1 MFTESKIIMTVPEM
15 QDRDKWLAVRN
26 TGIGGSDAGAILG
39 LNKYKGPMAVYL
51 EKTGQVE
58 PEDISKKPAVIAGQM
73 LEPVVARMFEEA
85 TGKKVRR
92 MGTLQSLENP
102 WMHANPDRVIIG
114 ENAGLEI
121 KTGGA
126 WSKGLWAD
134 DNIPDSY
141 YIQCLHYI
149 AVTGADRWY
158 IAAWLGGQDFVTRT
172 IDRREDEINEL
183 IKEEAKFWDRVQ
195 NRQPPEV
202 DGSFSC
208 GEGLKQLYKD
218 EFHDSEI
225 ELSEEVGQLFDEY
238 DNIQK
243 LIKADKEHEQGIK
256 NQFMATLQNNQVGW
270 YGNRRVT
277 WKAPKPSEG
286 IRLSE
291 IKKEAPDLYEALKK
305 RGLVHERTAERRL
318 RIY

>member
-1 MFTESKIIMTVPEM
+1 MFNDCKQIMTVRQMEN
-15 QDRDKWLAVRN
+15 RKNWLDVRAQ
-26 TGIGGSDAGAILG
+26 GIGGSDAGAIMG

-114 ENAGLEI
+114 EDAGLEI

-126 WSKGLWAD
+126 WSKSLWED
-134 DNIPDSY
+134 GNIPDSY
-141 YIQCLHYI
+141 YVQCLHYL
-149 AVTGADRWY
+149 AVTGAARWY
-158 IAAWLGGQDFVTRT
+158 VAAWLGGQEFVTRT
-172 IDRREDEINEL
+172 IDRREDEIKEL
-183 IKEEAKFWDRVQ
+183 IKEESKFWDRVQ
-195 NRQPPEV
+195 THTPPEV

-208 GEGLKQLYKD
+208 GEGLKQLYRD

-225 ELSEEVGQLFDEY
+225 ELPEEIGELFSEY

-243 LIKADKEHEQGIK
+243 LIKADKEHEQELK
-256 NQFMATLQNNQVGW
+256 NQFMAALQNHQVGW

-291 IKKEAPDLYEALKK
+291 IKKEAPDLYEALKT
-305 RGLVHERTAERRL
+305 RGLVHERPVERRL

>member
-114 ENAGLEI
+114 EDAGLEI

-126 WSKGLWAD
+126 WSKSLWED
-134 DNIPDSY
+134 GNIPDSY
-141 YIQCLHYI
+141 YVQCLHYL
-149 AVTGADRWY
+149 AVTGAARWY
-158 IAAWLGGQDFVTRT
+158 VAAWLGGQEFVTRT
-172 IDRREDEINEL
+172 IDRRDDEINEL
-183 IKEEAKFWDRVQ
+183 IKEEARFWEGVQ
-195 NRQPPEV
+195 NHQPPEV

-208 GEGLKQLYKD
+208 GEGLKQLYRD

-225 ELSEEVGQLFDEY
+225 ELSEEIGQLFGEY

-243 LIKADKEHEQGIK
+243 LLKADKEHEQEIK

-270 YGNRRVT
+270 YGERRVT

-291 IKKEAPDLYEALKK
+291 IKKEAPDLYKALKT
-305 RGLVHERTAERRL
+305 RGLVHERPVERRL

>member
-1 MFTESKIIMTVPEM
+1 MFKNCKKIMTVAEM
-15 QDRDKWLAVRN
+15 KNRQNWLNVRAK
-26 TGIGGSDAGAILG
+26 GIGGSDAGAIMG

-73 LEPVVARMFEEA
+73 LEPVVAKMFEAE

-114 ENAGLEI
+114 EDAGLEI

-134 DNIPDSY
+134 GNIPDSY
-141 YIQCLHYI
+141 YIQCLHYM
-149 AVTGADRWY
+149 AVTGAERWY

-172 IDRREDEINEL
+172 IDRREDEIKEL
-183 IKEEAKFWDRVQ
+183 IKEEARFWERVQ
-195 NRQPPEV
+195 NHQPPEV

-208 GEGLKQLYKD
+208 GEGLKQLYKK
-218 EFHDSEI
+218 EFKDTEI
-225 ELSEEVGQLFDEY
+225 ELPEEIGQLFEEY

-243 LIKADKEHEQGIK
+243 LIKADKAHEQEIK

-277 WKAPKPSEG
+277 WKAPKPSES

-305 RGLVHERTAERRL
+305 RGLMHDRTKDRRL

>member
-1 MFTESKIIMTVPEM
+1 MFNDCKQIMTVSQM
-15 QDRDKWLAVRN
+15 KNRANWLKVRSQ
-26 TGIGGSDAGAILG
+26 GIGGSDAGAIMG

-58 PEDISKKPAVIAGQM
+58 PEDISSKPAVIAGQM

-92 MGTLQSLENP
+92 MGTLQSLANP

-114 ENAGLEI
+114 EDAGLEI

-126 WSKGLWAD
+126 WSKSLWED
-134 DNIPDSY
+134 GNIPDSY
-141 YIQCLHYI
+141 YVQCLHYL
-149 AVTGADRWY
+149 AVTGAARWY
-158 IAAWLGGQDFVTRT
+158 VAAWLGGQEFVTRT
-172 IDRREDEINEL
+172 IDRREDEIREL
-183 IKEEAKFWDRVQ
+183 IKEEAKFWGRVQ
-195 NRQPPEV
+195 NHTPPEV

-208 GEGLKQLYKD
+208 GEGLKQLYRS
-218 EFHDSEI
+218 EFRDSEI
-225 ELSEEVGQLFDEY
+225 EISEEIGRLFDEY

-243 LIKADKEHEQGIK
+243 LIKADKEHEQEIK

-305 RGLVHERTAERRL
+305 RGLVHERPNERRL

>member
-1 MFTESKIIMTVPEM
+1 MFNDCKQIMTVREM
-15 QDRDKWLAVRN
+15 DNRKNWLSVRAQ
-26 TGIGGSDAGAILG
+26 GIGGSDAGAIMR

-73 LEPVVARMFEEA
+73 LEPVVARMFEEE

-92 MGTLQSLENP
+92 MGTLQSLANP

-114 ENAGLEI
+114 ENSGLEI

-126 WSKGLWAD
+126 WSKGLWDD

-141 YIQCLHYI
+141 YIQCLHYM

-172 IDRREDEINEL
+172 IDRREDEIREL
-183 IKEEAKFWDRVQ
+183 VKEESKFWDRVQ
-195 NRQPPEV
+195 NHQPPEV

-208 GEGLKQLYKD
+208 GEGLKYLYKS
-218 EFHDSEI
+218 EFINSEVG
-225 ELSEEVGQLFDEY
+225 LPEEVGELFGKYDE
-238 DNIQK
+238 IQQ
-243 LIKADKEHEQGIK
+243 LIKADKEQEQKIK
-256 NQFMATLQNNQVGW
+256 NKFMAYLGHNQVGR
-270 YGNRRVT
+270 YEGRKVT
-277 WKAPKPSEG
+277 WKTPKPSES

-291 IKKEAPDLYEALKK
+291 IKKGAPDLYEALKK
-305 RGLVHERTAERRL
+305 RGLVHERTSERRL

>member
-1 MFTESKIIMTVPEM
+1 MFNDCKQIMTVREM
-15 QDRDKWLAVRN
+15 ENRKNWLRVRAQ
-26 TGIGGSDAGAILG
+26 GIGGSDAGAIMG

-73 LEPVVARMFEEA
+73 LEPVVARIFAEV

-92 MGTLQSLENP
+92 MGTLQSLANP

-126 WSKGLWAD
+126 WSKGLWED

-141 YIQCLHYI
+141 YLQCLHYM

-172 IDRREDEINEL
+172 IDRREDEIHEL
-183 IKEEAKFWDRVQ
+183 IKEEKQFWARVQ

-225 ELSEEVGQLFDEY
+225 EFSEEIGQLFDEY

-243 LIKADKEHEQGIK
+243 LIKADKAHEQEIK

-270 YGNRRVT
+270 FGNRRVT

-291 IKKEAPDLYEALKK
+291 IKKEAPDLYAALKK
-305 RGLVHERTAERRL
+305 RGLVHERVSERRL

>member
-1 MFTESKIIMTVPEM
+1 MT
-15 QDRDKWLAVRN
+15 
-26 TGIGGSDAGAILG
+26 
-39 LNKYKGPMAVYL
+39 VYL

-58 PEDISKKPAVIAGQM
+58 PEDISSKPAVIAGQM
-73 LEPVVARMFEEA
+73 LEPVVARMFEEE

-92 MGTLQSLENP
+92 MGTLQSLANP

-114 ENAGLEI
+114 ETAGLEI

-134 DNIPDSY
+134 DNVPDSY
-141 YIQCLHYI
+141 YIQCLHYM

-158 IAAWLGGQDFVTRT
+158 VAAWLGGQDFVTRT
-172 IDRREDEINEL
+172 IDRREDEIHEL
-183 IKEEAKFWDRVQ
+183 IKEEKQFWARVQ

-225 ELSEEVGQLFDEY
+225 ELSEEIGQLFDEY

-243 LIKADKEHEQGIK
+243 LIKADKEHEQEIK
-256 NQFMATLQNNQVGW
+256 NQFMATLQNHQVGW
-270 YGNRRVT
+270 FGNRRVT

-291 IKKEAPDLYEALKK
+291 IKKEAPDLYAALKK
-305 RGLVHERTAERRL
+305 RGLVHERVSERRL